1 MSRAFHFAYGRLGL
15 TALIVLLLDQLTKS
29 WIVSRIPQGTF
40 VIGPE
45 SPPYTVI
52 PDFFYIVHVGNP
64 GAAWG
69 IFEGYG
75 LALAILGILAVVAIL
90 IFRKHFE
97 LHRPLMQ
104 YAFGLLIGGIIGN
117 IIDRLRFGHVVDFLD
132 FHFGSY
138 RYPSFNV
145 ADSGITVGV
154 AIYILAGLFDWK
166 RTFCKSATPQGTEV
180 ETPEQPQ
187 ASAQAQH
194 DDETDHKG

>member
-1 MSRAFHFAYGRLGL
+1 MKPPTASSHYWRLSVTAF
-15 TALIVLLLDQLTKS
+15 IVLLLDQLSKT
-29 WIVSRIPQGTF
+29 WVANRIPEGTF

-45 SPPYTVI
+45 TPPYTVI
-52 PDFFYIVHVGNP
+52 EGFFYIVHVGNP

-75 LALAILGILAVVAIL
+75 MALAILGIFSVIGIL

-104 YAFGLLIGGIIGN
+104 YAFGMLIGGIIGN

-132 FHFGSY
+132 FHFGNY

-154 AIYILAGLFDWK
+154 AIYVLAGLFEWK
-166 RTFCKSATPQGTEV
+166 KEIASAAQKRRQAKSAQ
-180 ETPEQPQ
+180 
-187 ASAQAQH
+187 
-194 DDETDHKG
+194 